1 MASDG
6 ACAGA
11 AAAAISTSVVPVKA
25 HRNKG
30 IKIAISIHSPIHT
43 GLECDPVQRQIAIP
57 PADFNRLAAPFRF
70 IARRTG
76 QSWLAISSKGIGNR
90 REQKAQST
98 SIVPLSSAISRS
110 EEHTSELQSL
120 MRHSYAVIC

>member
-30 IKIAISIHSPIHT
+30 IKIAISIHSPIHM

-70 IARRTG
+70 IARRTA
-76 QSWLAISSKGIGNR
+76 QSWLAISSTGIGNR
-90 REQKAQST
+90 RAQKAQT
-98 SIVPLSSAISRS
+98 TTIVTHQSDLSRRSPSGTLESRP
-110 EEHTSELQSL
+110 
-120 MRHSYAVIC
+120 AK